1 MKQLKI
7 IMGIVFLFI
16 LICCKKDYEIMKDT
30 LPKGSIKLKYNV
42 QEQLTKNLSLEITNL
57 TDSRCPIGAI
67 CAVAGSVKI
76 DIRVLSAKGTGT
88 STLYFS
94 EIHNSDQNIDT
105 VVGCRIEVVEV
116 TPIPYLNK
124 PVESDSLYAVYVLAK
139 EI

>member
-7 IMGIVFLFI
+7 ILGILFLFL
-16 LICCKKDYEIMKDT
+16 LISCKKDYEIMKDT

-42 QEQLTKNLSLEITNL
+42 QVQVTKNLSLEITNL

-76 DIRVLSAKGTGT
+76 DIKVLSANGQGT
-88 STLYFS
+88 SNLYFS
-94 EIHNSDQNIDT
+94 EIHNSVQNIDT

-124 PVESDSLYAVYVLAK
+124 PVESDSLYTVYVLVK